1 MATIVVTGNIVQ
13 EVRNENGYLNFTVSE
28 NTDSYKDSKYTYY
41 ECGLRIDRFPE
52 KLIPHITNGTI
63 VQVTGKQYSTT
74 REHEGKKYT
83 NWHVIVLDI
92 ELKGKIRA
100 EDKEESK

>member
-1 MATIVVTGNIVQ
+1 MATIQFTGNIVQ

-28 NTDSYKDSKYTYY
+28 KTDSFKDSEYSYY
-41 ECGLRIDRFPE
+41 ECGMRIDKFPE
-52 KLIPHITNGTI
+52 KLIPHIVNGAI
-63 VQVTGKQYSTT
+63 VQVVGKHYSTT

-92 ELKGKIRA
+92 ELKGSVRKE
-100 EDKEESK
+100 EDK